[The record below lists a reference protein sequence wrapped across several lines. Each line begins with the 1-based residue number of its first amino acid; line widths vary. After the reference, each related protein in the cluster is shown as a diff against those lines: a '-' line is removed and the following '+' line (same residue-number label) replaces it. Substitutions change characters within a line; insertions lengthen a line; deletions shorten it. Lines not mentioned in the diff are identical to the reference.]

1 MKIQLAWIAQGGSG
15 VGLPAPVVAKRRSRE
30 RVAWSTAAVLGAIA
44 IAAAT
49 LAIAHLREAPP
60 LAERVELTIPPP
72 DDAVGISGAF
82 AVSPDGRHVVF
93 SHKSNH
99 SRAAFVDSFAGVT
112 DRSTAPR

>member
-1 MKIQLAWIAQGGSG
+1 M
-15 VGLPAPVVAKRRSRE
+15 
-30 RVAWSTAAVLGAIA
+30 AWSTAAVLGAIA

-60 LAERVELTIPPP
+60 LAERVELTILPP

-93 SHKSNH
+93 PTNPITRDRPLWIRSLASH
-99 SRAAFVDSFAGVT
+99 
-112 DRSTAPR
+112 RSTAPR